1 MSAQLPAGELYVGPL
16 GAELARRVLDAT
28 NAARALLGARPPLAG
43 VVGPEEVAEL
53 IAALAAALG
62 EGAGELEAHRQGLD
76 RVRRR
81 YEARSAAIARV
92 HAATAAL
99 AAVDSPEELL
109 AQAPAALARASSFE
123 RVVLSLVRAGA
134 TLHTETVH
142 LRGDREAS
150 AAMLARLRAE
160 PVRLAPPL
168 VEAEMLR
175 RRRATVVSEAQL
187 GDRAHRP
194 LAVAMGWTSYVA
206 AAVFVRGSAVAL
218 IHADRGAGGEVDPLD
233 RDVLWE
239 FAEGLAGAYERA
251 SLARTLASER
261 ARLARGLDWL
271 AVQAAELA
279 DGSLEALERGRP
291 PPRTR
296 QAPRRSDDRAVFDGV
311 LTRRQLDVLRLL
323 AGGLSNR
330 AIAAELVVSEGTVR
344 FHTGAILRKL
354 DAANRAQAA
363 ARYLALTGRAA
374 VQRDPGAA
382 TRSAPV

>member
-1 MSAQLPAGELYVGPL
+1 MSTQPPVGDLYAGPL

-28 NAARALLGARPPLAG
+28 NAARALLGARPPAAG
-43 VVGPEEVAEL
+43 VAGPEEVAEL
-53 IAALAAALG
+53 IAALGAALG

-92 HAATAAL
+92 HSATAAL

-109 AQAPAALARASSFE
+109 AQAPAALARSSSFE

-134 TLHTETVH
+134 TLHTETVY
-142 LRGDREAS
+142 LRGDREGAG
-150 AAMLARLRAE
+150 AMLARLRAE

-194 LAVAMGWTSYVA
+194 LAAAMGWASYVG

-218 IHADRGAGGEVDPLD
+218 IHADRGADGEVDPLD

-251 SLARTLASER
+251 SLARALASER
-261 ARLARGLDWL
+261 ARLARALDWL
-271 AVQAAELA
+271 AVAAAELA
-279 DGSLEALERGRP
+279 DGSLEALERGP
-291 PPRTR
+291 P
-296 QAPRRSDDRAVFDGV
+296 APADAAAGAPLDDRAVFDGV
-311 LTRRQLDVLRLL
+311 LTRRELDVLRLL

-330 AIAAELVVSEGTVR
+330 AIASELVLAEGTVR

-363 ARYLALTGRAA
+363 ARYLALTGATAA
-374 VQRDPGAA
+374 QRDPGAA

>member
-1 MSAQLPAGELYVGPL
+1 MSTQPPAGGLYAGPL

-28 NAARALLGARPPLAG
+28 NAARALLGARPPASG
-43 VVGPEEVAEL
+43 VAGPEEVAEL
-53 IAALAAALG
+53 IASLAAALG
-62 EGAGELEAHRQGLD
+62 ENAGELEAHRQGLD

-109 AQAPAALARASSFE
+109 AQAPAALSRASSFE

-142 LRGDREAS
+142 LRGDRDGA
-150 AAMLARLRAE
+150 AAMLARLRSE

-194 LAVAMGWTSYVA
+194 LAEAMGWASYVA
-206 AAVFVRGSAVAL
+206 TAVFVRGNAVAL
-218 IHADRGAGGEVDPLD
+218 IHADRGPGQEVDPLD

-261 ARLARGLDWL
+261 ARLARALDWL
-271 AVQAAELA
+271 TVAAAELS
-279 DGSLEALERGRP
+279 DGSLEALERGRA
-291 PPRTR
+291 
-296 QAPRRSDDRAVFDGV
+296 APVHAVTAAPLDDRAVFDGV
-311 LTRRQLDVLRLL
+311 LTRRELDVLRPL
-323 AGGLSNR
+323 ARGLSNR

-354 DAANRAQAA
+354 DAANRAQAT
-363 ARYLALTGRAA
+363 ARYLALTGGGP
-374 VQRDPGAA
+374 QRDPGAA

>member
-1 MSAQLPAGELYVGPL
+1 MSTQRPAGDLYAGPL

-28 NAARALLGARPPLAG
+28 NAARALLGARPPVAG

-81 YEARSAAIARV
+81 YEARSTAIARV
-92 HAATAAL
+92 HEATAAL

-123 RVVLSLVRAGA
+123 RVVLSLVHAA
-134 TLHTETVH
+134 STLHTETVY

-150 AAMLARLRAE
+150 GAMLARLRAE

-175 RRRATVVSEAQL
+175 RRRATVVSEAQV

-194 LAVAMGWTSYVA
+194 LASAMGWTSYVA

-251 SLARTLASER
+251 SLARALSSER
-261 ARLARGLDWL
+261 ARLARALDRL
-271 AVQAAELA
+271 AVAAAELD
-279 DGSLEALERGRP
+279 DGSLEALERGVA
-291 PPRTR
+291 
-296 QAPRRSDDRAVFDGV
+296 APAAAAAAAPLDDRAVFDGV
-311 LTRRQLDVLRLL
+311 LTRRELDVLRLL

-330 AIAAELVVSEGTVR
+330 AIAAELVISEGTVR
-344 FHTGAILRKL
+344 FHTSAILRKL

-363 ARYLALTGRAA
+363 ARYLALTGRTGG
-374 VQRDPGAA
+374 R
-382 TRSAPV
+382 

>member
-1 MSAQLPAGELYVGPL
+1 M
-16 GAELARRVLDAT
+16 LDAT
-28 NAARALLGARPPLAG
+28 NAARALLGARPPVAG

-134 TLHTETVH
+134 TLHTETVY

-194 LAVAMGWTSYVA
+194 LALAMGWTSYVA

-261 ARLARGLDWL
+261 ARLARALDWL
-271 AVQAAELA
+271 AARGGRARRRLARGAGARPGRPRGRGERRAARRPRGVRRGADAPRARRAAAAGRGSLQSRDRGGARRLRGHRALPHRRDPAQARRGQPGAGRGALPRA
-279 DGSLEALERGRP
+279 DGVA
-291 PPRTR
+291 T
-296 QAPRRSDDRAVFDGV
+296 
-311 LTRRQLDVLRLL
+311 
-323 AGGLSNR
+323 
-330 AIAAELVVSEGTVR
+330 AA
-344 FHTGAILRKL
+344 
-354 DAANRAQAA
+354 
-363 ARYLALTGRAA
+363 
-374 VQRDPGAA
+374 QRDPGAA

>member
-1 MSAQLPAGELYVGPL
+1 MSTQTPAGDLYGGPL

-28 NAARALLGARPPLAG
+28 NAARALLGARPPAAG
-43 VVGPEEVAEL
+43 VAGPEEVAEL

-92 HAATAAL
+92 HTATAAL
-99 AAVDSPEELL
+99 AAIDSPEELL
-109 AQAPAALARASSFE
+109 ARAPAALARASSFE

-134 TLHTETVH
+134 TLHTETVY
-142 LRGDREAS
+142 LRGDREAA
-150 AAMLARLRAE
+150 AAMLARLRTE

-175 RRRATVVSEAQL
+175 RRRATVVSGAQL

-194 LAVAMGWTSYVA
+194 LAAAMGWASYVA

-261 ARLARGLDWL
+261 ARLVRAVDWL
-271 AVQAAELA
+271 TVAAVELA
-279 DGSLEALERGRP
+279 DGSLEALERGGAVP
-291 PPRTR
+291 ANVVAA
-296 QAPRRSDDRAVFDGV
+296 APQDDRAVFDGV
-311 LTRRQLDVLRLL
+311 LTRRELDVLRLL

-330 AIAAELVVSEGTVR
+330 AIAAELVVAEGTVR

-354 DAANRAQAA
+354 DAANRAQAT
-363 ARYLALTGRAA
+363 ARYLALTG
-374 VQRDPGAA
+374 G
-382 TRSAPV
+382 TPVSR

>member
-1 MSAQLPAGELYVGPL
+1 MSAQSPAGDLYGGPL

-28 NAARALLGARPPLAG
+28 NAARALLGARPPAAG
-43 VVGPEEVAEL
+43 VAGPEEVAEL

-62 EGAGELEAHRQGLD
+62 EDASELEAHRQGLD

-92 HAATAAL
+92 HTATAAL
-99 AAVDSPEELL
+99 AAIDSPEELL
-109 AQAPAALARASSFE
+109 TLAPAALARASSFE

-142 LRGDREAS
+142 LSADREAA
-150 AAMLARLRAE
+150 AAMLARLRSE

-175 RRRATVVSEAQL
+175 RRRATVVSGAQL

-194 LAVAMGWTSYVA
+194 LAAAMGWENYVA

-218 IHADRGAGGEVDPLD
+218 IHADRGLEGEVDPLD

-261 ARLARGLDWL
+261 ARLARAVDWL
-271 AVQAAELA
+271 AVAAAELA
-279 DGSLEALERGRP
+279 EGSLETLERGRAVP
-291 PPRTR
+291 ANTAAA
-296 QAPRRSDDRAVFDGV
+296 APLDDRAVFDGV
-311 LTRRQLDVLRLL
+311 LTRRELDVLRLL

-330 AIAAELVVSEGTVR
+330 AIAAELVVAEGTVR

-354 DAANRAQAA
+354 DAANRAQAT
-363 ARYLALTGRAA
+363 ARYLALTG
-374 VQRDPGAA
+374 G
-382 TRSAPV
+382 TPVSR